1 MSKTRDKYIS
11 MRVDESIYNEVKKRA
26 ESAGQTVSDYMLG
39 VVEDMIDGDK
49 DLILLLRNTYEEV
62 LKLGDMLSLVMGF
75 NTDAYAT
82 IISRISV
89 DMTDAQLKA
98 SKERRE
104 SVLKGL
110 RKYLRENNERLNEG
124 AIMRG
129 SMKVQMSGSE
139 KLLL

>member
-75 NTDAYAT
+75 NTDVYAT

-124 AIMRG
+124 ANVWIGERDI
-129 SMKVQMSGSE
+129 SE
-139 KLLL
+139 MESIQ

>member
-124 AIMRG
+124 ANVWIGETPIM
-129 SMKVQMSGSE
+129 KQQE
-139 KLLL
+139 KE